1 MGYGFRFSNAAVNT
15 DNTLR
20 RGNANT
26 TGGHA
31 ANPSNN
37 FHAGIGIVSGKHT
50 VVQVFSS
57 GDPDYWSLDDYDL
70 VRLMQSQ
77 GASVY
82 TSLEAKNYIKTQS
95 DLFYIDNSAY
105 DNSILEDVLLNL
117 QPGYESSFV
126 FNFPTVNFF
135 SDGHF
140 PDGNDMVSENG
151 SNATN
156 TIINYPG
163 NPGASDF
170 VLEQRKGVNSTEYQL
185 NLTNELSSNKTYVL
199 SGWYAQSADYSG
211 TSRMFHCRA
220 FSSSGEHVAL
230 GVGIGTTIQTVV
242 IGGITWKYVYATITF
257 PSDYSNNFNWY
268 VGYDSSTYSGARYYT
283 NLQME
288 EGTYP
293 TPYLPGTGGS
303 ATRSQNTTW
312 SDLSGNNNDA
322 TLASAVGMDPGGW
335 ITFNGTQTTNY
346 QVAVPIDRTEL
357 GDQAS
362 VEAIFRYD
370 GASGDGYRPIIGGN
384 DPGAGTEFF
393 LGKNTGNT
401 NFGVQDGNYAG
412 SFVTNYNVFDGEW
425 HHMVYTYS
433 SGEGKLYL
441 DGTLRSTGTFTKANG
456 AEQIYIGAEV
466 QEGYWW
472 DGAISL
478 VRYYTAVLS
487 ANEVSH
493 NFLGGSILTD
503 NLVFNVDA
511 GSLTSYESGSLTAY
525 STQDAIDGTLNNGVD
540 FTFENGG
547 SWVFDGTDD
556 YINFGSDSPIDF
568 IYSDPF
574 SLEIWLNADNTSGF
588 KHLIG
593 KSYADYRLA
602 QNGAGISFRLDS
614 NNLTTQLGTIVAGE
628 WTHIVATW
636 EPSTSTAYVYQ
647 DGVLKGSVTDTTVD
661 WTSTG
666 NNFQMG
672 TSPGEAYYVQGKMPI
687 GRAYSKTLSLL
698 EVQQNYNALKPRF
711 PS

>member
-1 MGYGFRFSNAAVNT
+1 MGYGFRFSNAAVNIA
-15 DNTLR
+15 NTLR
-20 RGNANT
+20 GGNANT

-57 GDPDYWSLDDYDL
+57 DDPDYWSLDDYDL

-95 DLFYIDNSAY
+95 DLFYIDNSAF
-105 DNSILEDVLLNL
+105 DNSFSSNVLLHL

-199 SGWYAQSADYSG
+199 SGWYAESADYEG
-211 TSRMFHCRA
+211 PNRMFHCRA
-220 FSSSGEHVAL
+220 FSSSGGHVAL

-242 IGGITWKYVYATITF
+242 IGGITWKYVFTTITF

-268 VGYDSSTYSGARYYT
+268 VGYDNSTYSGARYYT

-335 ITFNGTQTTNY
+335 ITFNGTQTTAY

-357 GDQAS
+357 GDKAS

-425 HHMVYTYS
+425 HHMMYTYS

-441 DGTLRSTGTFTKANG
+441 DGILRSTGTFTKANG

-472 DGAISL
+472 NGAISL
-478 VRYYTAVLS
+478 VRYYNDALIAS
-487 ANEVSH
+487 QVSG
-493 NFLGGSILTD
+493 NYFKGSIVQDDLSFAAD
-503 NLVFNVDA
+503 AGNLV
-511 GSLTSYESGSLTAY
+511 SYESGSTAMYTLTG
-525 STQDAIDGTLNNGVD
+525 SVDGTLTNGVG
-540 FTFENGG
+540 FTNDNGG
-547 SWVFDGTDD
+547 SWVFDRVDD
-556 YINFGSDSPIDF
+556 YIDLGNMPAEMDPGTDGAFSFGGWIKTSNESGFQKWIRLSNYYFYLNTGSTYIRIYYGGTPIDLSVTF
-568 IYSDPF
+568 NHGEWVHWFAVVDRPNNILRIYKNGAQVA
-574 SLEIWLNADNTSGF
+574 INTS
-588 KHLIG
+588 
-593 KSYADYRLA
+593 
-602 QNGAGISFRLDS
+602 
-614 NNLTTQLGTIVAGE
+614 
-628 WTHIVATW
+628 AT
-636 EPSTSTAYVYQ
+636 A
-647 DGVLKGSVTDTTVD
+647 
-661 WTSTG
+661 TG
-666 NNFQMG
+666 GMG
-672 TSPGEAYYVQGKMPI
+672 TSVGMIGDTGGEQLGGETSIVYYYKKALTAV
-687 GRAYSKTLSLL
+687 
-698 EVQQNYNALKPRF
+698 EVQQNYIAQKPRF